1 MSKRKVIVY
10 KMSSSHIQI
19 ERIDDAL
26 RQLNL
31 GGMRTSFD
39 KLAQEAIKNSVPPYD
54 YIERLAQQEMDWRN
68 VDQAERRIKAARLPF
83 KKTLEDYDF
92 SLQPTVNPQQ
102 IYEFASCRFIQKA
115 ENIVFLGPEGVG
127 KTHFCSALAQEAI
140 FKGYRVRFYYLGELI
155 DEIKKKSEGYQRQ
168 HLYSTLYNTDL
179 FILDEIGFYEV
190 DDEVS
195 TFLFK
200 LLQQRY
206 EKGSVILASQFNF
219 DEWGNIFG
227 NEKRTNAILG
237 RISHHAT
244 VVNIDGPSYRLRD
257 RLPKTQIKPK
267 SNGNGLATL
276 H

>member
-1 MSKRKVIVY
+1 MSKRKIIVY
-10 KMSSSHIQI
+10 KMLSSHIQT
-19 ERIDDAL
+19 ERIDDTL

-39 KLAQEAIKNSVPPYD
+39 KLAQEAIKNNLTFYD

-83 KKTLEDYDF
+83 RKTLEDYDF
-92 SLQPTVNPQQ
+92 SFQPSINQQQ

-127 KTHFCSALAQEAI
+127 KTHFCAALAQSAI
-140 FKGYRVRFYYLGELI
+140 HKGHRVRYYCLGDLI

-168 HLYSTLYNTDL
+168 HLYSTLFNTDL
-179 FILDEIGFYEV
+179 LILDEIGFYNV
-190 DDEVS
+190 DEEIS

-206 EKGSVILASQFNF
+206 EKGSVILASQYNF
-219 DEWGNIFG
+219 DEWGNLFG

-237 RISHHAT
+237 RINHHAKII
-244 VVNIDGPSYRLRD
+244 NIDGPSYRLKD
-257 RLPKTQIKPK
+257 RLQKTEIKHT
-267 SNGNGLATL
+267 GNGLASKTIN
-276 H
+276 